1 MKTAGKTHGTGC
13 PVAHGLDTFG
23 DRWTLLVLRD
33 MILHGKRRYGEL
45 LEAEEGIATNILADR
60 LKHLEAEGLITRV
73 RDPQNRRSYL
83 YGLTEKGLSLMP
95 VIFEIIKW
103 SAAHFPLTATRKRL
117 LQRINEDSAGLIR
130 EIRAREAAN
139 PLP

>member
-1 MKTAGKTHGTGC
+1 MNGTGKSHDSGC

-45 LEAEEGIATNILADR
+45 LEADEGIATNILADR
-60 LKHLEAEGLITRV
+60 LKHLEAEGVVTRV
-73 RDPQNRRSYL
+73 RDPENRRSYL
-83 YGLTEKGLSLMP
+83 YGLTEKGLSLIP

-103 SAAHFPLTATRKRL
+103 SASYFPMNAARKRL
-117 LQRINEDSAGLIR
+117 LKRINEDSAGLVA